1 MSTERFS
8 QEFLDLC
15 RSVTLKRPKT
25 VIEHILTHG
34 QITTEELKV
43 IYGYSHPPRAAQDVK
58 DHGIPI
64 KRITVI
70 GSDGRKIAAYRFGDH
85 AAPKMRRFSGRTALS
100 KRIKKELLERYGC
113 RCSIYLET
121 LPEADLQIDHRVP
134 YGIGGES
141 ETMSTED
148 FMLLCRSAN
157 RAKSWSCEHCEN
169 WRNLKKREV
178 CLSCYW
184 ANPENYTHV
193 GMLQLRRVDLMWEGA
208 ETDHYERLKSDAAS
222 ARMPIPEFVKE
233 ILRKSLTSESSLG
246 TPGEIPPAV

>member
-1 MSTERFS
+1 MFSEKFS

-25 VIEHILTHG
+25 VIEHILIHG

-64 KRITVI
+64 ERITVI
-70 GSDGRKIAAYRFGDH
+70 GSDGRKIAAYRFGDY

-100 KRIKKELLERYGC
+100 KRIKKELLAKYGC
-113 RCSIYLET
+113 RCSIYLAE

-134 YGIGGES
+134 FGIGGES
-141 ETMSTED
+141 AAMSVED

-157 RAKSWSCEHCEN
+157 RTKSWSCEHCEN

-193 GMLQLRRVDLMWEGA
+193 AMQQLRRVDLMWKGA
-208 ETDHYERLKSDAAS
+208 ETAHYEQLKADAAS
-222 ARMPIPEFVKE
+222 AGMPIPEFVKE
-233 ILRKSLTSESSLG
+233 ILTKSLGSDSSSSG
-246 TPGEIPPAV
+246 RGEIPPAS